1 MQVDS
6 SVDEADVGGV
16 KVGQAAS
23 FTVDAWAEC
32 FRAPC
37 SNCQFAP
44 GRAKRGDL

>member
-23 FTVDAWAEC
+23 FTVDAYPSRVFQGTVQQLPIRPRSCKTW
-32 FRAPC
+32 
-37 SNCQFAP
+37 
-44 GRAKRGDL
+44 